1 MRIFSIDDKPFS
13 WKRLPPG
20 DVIHI
25 TKVIVFRTF
34 ALDEFLK
41 ISNVDRLIFHL
52 SEFRYLYAQIPNSNI
67 EIFIMG
73 RNIPKTP
80 AITLISDEDGDLHW
94 IMHEC
99 NIAIDNEIK
108 LFQQGYIPEEV
119 YRKLHRD
126 GHVGIKTNIDKY
138 NDNIRELDDL
148 FFNAFEGDSGAYWNI
163 D

>member
-1 MRIFSIDDKPFS
+1 MRIFPIDDKPFS

-25 TKVIVFRTF
+25 TNVIVFRTF
-34 ALDEFLK
+34 TLDEFLK
-41 ISNVDRLIFHL
+41 MSNIDCLIFHL
-52 SEFRYLYAQIPNSNI
+52 SEYRYLYAQIPNCNI

-99 NIAIDNEIK
+99 NIAIRNEIK
-108 LFQQGYIPEEV
+108 LYQQGYIPEGV

-126 GHVGIKTNIDKY
+126 GHIGIKLNIDEY
-138 NDNIRELDDL
+138 NDYNRELDDL
-148 FFNAFEGDSGAYWNI
+148 YFSAFEGDSDAYWNI